1 MNVHK
6 MEAVRNYFLRRGVR
20 YYPKMKCLYVKDS
33 KEKRVYVGIPVPFPL
48 KMRGL
53 ELREVD
59 GDSRKTWG
67 RKTLWLLRRNPRRVL
82 VTESVLDALAGELV
96 IGDDSITLCSLN
108 GVCNA
113 DQLGDLFVQYRPRE
127 VILALDADEPGRKA
141 AQEAIEI
148 AKRHLVPVVEF
159 TDHLD
164 AGVKDLHKLLML
176 KGALKESASLKEEFL
191 PAAGRDALWAELS
204 ECCFL

>member
-1 MNVHK
+1 M
-6 MEAVRNYFLRRGVR
+6 
-20 YYPKMKCLYVKDS
+20 
-33 KEKRVYVGIPVPFPL
+33 
-48 KMRGL
+48 
-53 ELREVD
+53 
-59 GDSRKTWG
+59 
-67 RKTLWLLRRNPRRVL
+67 
-82 VTESVLDALAGELV
+82 
-96 IGDDSITLCSLN
+96 
-108 GVCNA
+108 
-113 DQLGDLFVQYRPRE
+113 
-127 VILALDADEPGRKA
+127 ALDADEPGRKA